1 MFADSF
7 RERVEQQMSLRGLSS
22 RAALASCAA
31 FVMLACA
38 AATHVRAQGTGWAGG
53 RQGVQGSDL
62 NAVYFSDTKRGWV
75 GGDGG
80 LVLHTEDGGRTW
92 SRQKLETKDS
102 VNDIYFRDKED
113 GYLLAVSQI
122 YTTEDSGQT
131 WALSTRF
138 LAQTFGGASPELYS
152 VRFTSKRRGWI
163 VGSLSRGDEVVDS
176 LVLYTTDG
184 GSSWQR
190 QRVPVSDEL
199 IHLDFDGDKR
209 GWIVGSGGRI
219 LHTRDGG
226 DNWTQQES
234 GTRAALYHVDFQGED
249 NGWAVGEKGT
259 ILRTIDGG
267 LSWRPAQ
274 SPARA
279 TLLSV
284 KFVND
289 QEGWIVGRG
298 GVILRSDDG
307 GQTWKQ
313 QDSGTRQNLYA
324 LHFDKKLGWA
334 VGGDGLVLR
343 YER

>member
-1 MFADSF
+1 
-7 RERVEQQMSLRGLSS
+7 MSLRGLSR
-22 RAALASCAA
+22 RAALVLCAA
-31 FVMLACA
+31 FVLSACA
-38 AATHVRAQGTGWAGG
+38 AAAHVRAQGSGWAGG

-62 NAVYFSDTKRGWV
+62 NAVYFADSKRGWV

-80 LVLHTEDGGRTW
+80 LVLHTEDGGRAW
-92 SRQKLETKDS
+92 ARQTLETKDS

-113 GYLLAVSQI
+113 GYLLAVSRI

-131 WALSTRF
+131 WTLSTRF
-138 LAQTFGGASPELYS
+138 LPQTFGGAAPELYS

-163 VGSLSRGDEVVDS
+163 VGSLSRGEDVVDS
-176 LVLYTTDG
+176 LVLYTSDG

-190 QRVPVSDEL
+190 QRVPATDEL

-226 DNWTQQES
+226 ETWALQDS
-234 GTRAALYHVDFQGED
+234 GTRAALYHVDFQGEE

-259 ILRTIDGG
+259 ILRTTDGG
-267 LSWRPAQ
+267 ETWRPVP
-274 SPARA
+274 SPARS

-284 KFVND
+284 KFVNED
-289 QEGWIVGRG
+289 EGWIVGRG

-313 QDSGTRQNLYA
+313 QDSNTRQNLYA

>member
-1 MFADSF
+1 
-7 RERVEQQMSLRGLSS
+7 MSLRDSS
-22 RAALASCAA
+22 RRAALASCAA
-31 FVMLACA
+31 LLLAVCA
-38 AATHVRAQGTGWAGG
+38 SVPAFAQDTGWVGG
-53 RQGVQGSDL
+53 RQGEQGKDL
-62 NAVYFSDTKRGWV
+62 NAVYFADSKRGWV

-80 LVLHTEDGGRTW
+80 IVLHTEDGGRAW
-92 SRQKLETKDS
+92 ARQTLTTSDS

-131 WALSTRF
+131 WSLSTRF
-138 LAQTFGGASPELYS
+138 LPQTFGGASPELYS
-152 VRFTSKRRGWI
+152 ARFTSKKRGWI
-163 VGSLSRGDEVVDS
+163 VGSLSRGEDVVDS

-219 LHTRDGG
+219 LHTSDGG
-226 DNWTQQES
+226 DTWALQQS

-249 NGWAVGEKGT
+249 DGWAVGEKGT
-259 ILRTIDGG
+259 ILRTTDGG
-267 LSWRPAQ
+267 ETWRPI
-274 SPARA
+274 PAPVRT

-284 KFVND
+284 KFVNKD
-289 QEGWIVGRG
+289 EGWIVGRG

-313 QDSGTRQNLYA
+313 QDSRTRQNLYA
-324 LHFDKKLGWA
+324 LYFDKKLGWA
-334 VGGDGLVLR
+334 VGGDGLVIR